1 MVDVGD
7 RRGGHDLRDGGMR
20 VAVIPAVTAI
30 VPIVLLAPP
39 ALIGIPTLLRRRP
52 EQDRAVPP
60 IAS

>member
-1 MVDVGD
+1 
-7 RRGGHDLRDGGMR
+7 MR